1 MAAVI
6 GYVVV
11 ATIAVALA
19 MRIAGPTW
27 TVRRDPTFELED
39 VAGRLVGVMSG
50 LAGFAVTGLVF
61 LVTQS
66 RNVPDPQSTS
76 FTTVLAMFIVAY
88 MG

>member
-1 MAAVI
+1 MAAVL

-19 MRIAGPTW
+19 LRIAGPRW

-39 VAGRLVGVMSG
+39 VAGRLVGAVSG

-61 LVTQS
+61 LES
-66 RNVPDPQSTS
+66 AM
-76 FTTVLAMFIVAY
+76 VLVGFLLLAVVHLI
-88 MG
+88 